1 METKTFALV
10 LTVIVAILLIIAIR
24 YKIKSEKKI
33 KLLLIASP
41 KRKNKKLFWES
52 SPALALYALLGGF
65 VVIFAIPEDWVNV
78 EAETSMALVFLIWGF
93 VNAICCFFIVRQNP
107 KSIWYVPL
115 IINAFLTCAAITET
129 DSWES
134 IILISLCGA
143 WLLSII
149 ASITGARMGRR
160 KAISGNL

>member
-1 METKTFALV
+1 METRTNALV

-24 YKIKSEKKI
+24 FKIRSDKKAKSI
-33 KLLLIASP
+33 LIAS
-41 KRKNKKLFWES
+41 KRKNEKLFWRS
-52 SPALALYALLGGF
+52 SPVLALYALLGGF
-65 VVIFAIPEDWVNV
+65 VVLFAIPEDWVNV
-78 EAETSMALVFLIWGF
+78 EAETSMALLFLTWGA

-115 IINAFLTCAAITET
+115 IIDVFITYAAITET
-129 DSWES
+129 DSWGS

-149 ASITGARMGRR
+149 ASIIGALMGRR
-160 KAISGNL
+160 KAISDNP